1 MPKRVN
7 YPLNKIIE
15 FLDDEVSWRQINR
28 RFGKSEGTVE
38 KWLKTNKI
46 EITKQPAKYFWVTLD
61 QANSVDLP
69 IRIPKELEKFEDI
82 KLTPKLIK

>member
-15 FLDDEVSWRQINR
+15 FLDQELSWREINR

-38 KWLKTNKI
+38 KWIKTNEI
-46 EITKQPAKYFWVTLD
+46 EITKQPARHFWTSLD
-61 QANSVDLP
+61 MSRPEDVPIQLAN
-69 IRIPKELEKFEDI
+69 EGQNC
-82 KLTPKLIK
+82 